1 MFEFWC
7 LVIEGE
13 IILQNDSN
21 LGLNIRYIKILLM
34 SQKSEE
40 STYDTLFDG
49 TKTKL
54 LFSNSKPQIH
64 ERILKYTRD
73 SLNPQGDKFEFY

>member
-21 LGLNIRYIKILLM
+21 FGLNIRYIKILLM

-40 STYDTLFDG
+40 STYNTLFDG

-73 SLNPQGDKFEFY
+73 SLNPQGDKSKFY

>member
-21 LGLNIRYIKILLM
+21 FGLNIRYIKILLM

-73 SLNPQGDKFEFY
+73 SLNPQGDKSEFY

>member
-21 LGLNIRYIKILLM
+21 LGLNIRYIKLLLM

-40 STYDTLFDG
+40 STYNTLFDG

-54 LFSNSKPQIH
+54 LLSNSKPQIH

-73 SLNPQGDKFEFY
+73 SLNPQGDKSEFY

>member
-40 STYDTLFDG
+40 STYNTLFDG
-49 TKTKL
+49 TKIKL
-54 LFSNSKPQIH
+54 LLSNSKPQIH

-73 SLNPQGDKFEFY
+73 SLNPQGDKSEFY